1 MNNKKE
7 TSAKLSIFSNI
18 LLIIMKL
25 IVGFLS
31 GSVSVI
37 SDGIHSCIDLGTAI
51 ITFGTIKTANKPP
64 DDMHPYGHGKYENI
78 GSIISGLLIL
88 GTGIVIIINSVKGL
102 FYTQAINNIN
112 LAFLVMV
119 VSLVINLLMA
129 MYLREVGENT
139 DSEALK
145 SESIHR
151 FSDFISSLGIA
162 FGVILI
168 KVTGI
173 LSIDVYV
180 SIIVGIIICYES
192 KDILKN
198 SFNSLIDH
206 SLPKSEINQIEE
218 VLNKYKDSYKRY
230 YNLRT
235 RKSGS
240 ERFIQLQVIVD
251 PSMTV
256 EDSGLL
262 CIDIKRDIEKVLKN
276 TNVLIQIEAFAG
288 SCKIN
293 INEINKHLIVTYAFK
308 K

>member
-1 MNNKKE
+1 
-7 TSAKLSIFSNI
+7 
-18 LLIIMKL
+18 
-25 IVGFLS
+25 
-31 GSVSVI
+31 
-37 SDGIHSCIDLGTAI
+37 
-51 ITFGTIKTANKPP
+51 
-64 DDMHPYGHGKYENI
+64 
-78 GSIISGLLIL
+78 
-88 GTGIVIIINSVKGL
+88 
-102 FYTQAINNIN
+102 
-112 LAFLVMV
+112 MV